1 MSGKRGAKSNP
12 QSSAMARLTAVQALY
27 EIEMTSTSIDNIF
40 KDFIERRWD
49 NNTILDKI
57 TDDNSKLAVPDKKK
71 FTAIIRGVIINQG
84 NIIRI
89 LDKAV
94 SKNIYFDKLDS
105 LIKSILLCA
114 TYEICFES
122 LTPNKVILNEYINIT
137 KAFYEQNESSLVN
150 GVLDRIAKIY
160 DKKIYKI

>member
-49 NNTILDKI
+49 NNMILDKI
-57 TDDNSKLAVPDKKK
+57 NDDSSKLALPDKKK
-71 FTAIIRGVIINQG
+71 FTTIIRGVIINQG

-114 TYEICFES
+114 TYEICFEN

-150 GVLDRIAKIY
+150 GVLDRITKIY
-160 DKKIYKI
+160 EKKI

>member
-1 MSGKRGAKSNP
+1 
-12 QSSAMARLTAVQALY
+12 MARLTAVQALY

-49 NNTILDKI
+49 NNMILDKI
-57 TDDNSKLAVPDKKK
+57 TDDSSKLALPDKKK
-71 FTAIIRGVIINQG
+71 FTTIIRGVIINQG

-94 SKNIYFDKLDS
+94 SKNIYFDKLDT

-114 TYEICFES
+114 TYEICFEN

-150 GVLDRIAKIY
+150 GVLDRITKIY
-160 DKKIYKI
+160 EKKI

>member
-12 QSSAMARLTAVQALY
+12 QSSAMARLTAVQAFY

-49 NNTILDKI
+49 NNMILDKI
-57 TDDNSKLAVPDKKK
+57 NDDSSKLALPDKKK
-71 FTAIIRGVIINQG
+71 FTTIIRGVIINQG

-114 TYEICFES
+114 TYEICFEN

-150 GVLDRIAKIY
+150 GVLDRITKIY
-160 DKKIYKI
+160 EKKI

>member
-49 NNTILDKI
+49 NNMILDKI
-57 TDDNSKLAVPDKKK
+57 TDDSSKLALPDKKK
-71 FTAIIRGVIINQG
+71 FTTIIRGVIINQG

-114 TYEICFES
+114 TYEICFEN
-122 LTPNKVILNEYINIT
+122 LTPNKVVLNEYINIT
-137 KAFYEQNESSLVN
+137 KSFYEQNESSLVN
-150 GVLDRIAKIY
+150 GVLDRITKIY
-160 DKKIYKI
+160 EKKI

>member
-49 NNTILDKI
+49 NNMILDKI
-57 TDDNSKLAVPDKKK
+57 TDDSSKLALPDKKK
-71 FTAIIRGVIINQG
+71 FTTIIRGVIINQG

-94 SKNIYFDKLDS
+94 SKNIYFDKLDT

-114 TYEICFES
+114 TYEICFEN

-160 DKKIYKI
+160 E

>member
-49 NNTILDKI
+49 NNMILDKI
-57 TDDNSKLAVPDKKK
+57 TDDSSKLALPDKKK
-71 FTAIIRGVIINQG
+71 FTTIIRGVIINQG

-94 SKNIYFDKLDS
+94 SKNIYFDKLDT

-114 TYEICFES
+114 TYEICFEN

-150 GVLDRIAKIY
+150 GVLDRITKIY
-160 DKKIYKI
+160 EKKI